1 MSTTS
6 LRRGRSFDFPQ
17 ELIDEIIS
25 HNQDDSVFI
34 RAASLVSKPWRAAA
48 LRYLFSQA
56 SFLCKADFTRWVT
69 ICASLPCVAKY
80 VRQVDLEKRAERA
93 PDGFVGRSINAIPKT
108 ISAFSAFSPFRDYS
122 TVLDCDF
129 PADSDFELV
138 LPPMN
143 NVTHL
148 HWTTLDTETGF
159 DVNITHFL
167 GSLTRVRRLSCWGSV
182 GLELEHVMSFFPELR
197 QCEFTCGISEEDV
210 EDKLDFAGNLSKLE
224 EVWFDDCA
232 YGSMDWLSNRIF
244 SKSLPPL
251 RKIGWE
257 FMDPPLSPA
266 GFVRLIQMV
275 ASTLEELCFG
285 TIYDETN
292 SHKII
297 PPFALGA
304 ILPVLRTVFIRA
316 TEDHKSLFRWLHTLM
331 DV

>member
-1 MSTTS
+1 MSTIS

-34 RAASLVSKPWRAAA
+34 RAASLISKRWRAAA
-48 LRYLFSQA
+48 LRYLFPQA

-69 ICASLPCVAKY
+69 ICAVLPYIAKY
-80 VRQVDLEKRAERA
+80 VRQVDVRLGSPPELEKRAERA
-93 PDGFVGRSINAIPKT
+93 PDGFVGRSINAIPT
-108 ISAFSAFSPFRDYS
+108 IVSSFSAFCPLRDYS

-129 PADSDFELV
+129 PTHSDFELV

-148 HWTTLDTETGF
+148 HWKTLDTGTGF
-159 DVNITHFL
+159 DVNITRFL
-167 GSLTRVRRLSCWGSV
+167 GSLTRVRRFSCSGSV

-197 QCEFTCGISEEDV
+197 QCEFTCGIPEKDV
-210 EDKLDFAGNLSKLE
+210 EDKLDYAFAGNLSKLE

-251 RKIGWE
+251 RKIGWA
-257 FMDPPLSPA
+257 FMDSPLSHA

-285 TIYDETN
+285 PLDDEY
-292 SHKII
+292 SLDKIA

-304 ILPVLRTVFIRA
+304 LLPVLRTVVIR
-316 TEDHKSLFRWLHTLM
+316 
-331 DV
+331 